1 MIHPDQFLGLAPA
14 EPADALALILPVP
27 FERTVSY
34 GTGTWRAPR
43 AIIDASC
50 QVEVFDEETGVDFE
64 TDLKFRTEPSVI
76 SDESETPQA
85 FLERLAAVVRGLRE
99 SRGGRVPFLMGLG
112 GEHLVTYGLLDG
124 LVPDLEGLTV
134 VQIDAHADLALELGG
149 ERWSHGSVMRRLLER
164 GVKLVSVG
172 VRSLSREE
180 HEFAAASDAVS
191 MYYAHDL
198 TERWG
203 ELAEEIA
210 RLRGPIYLT
219 IDCDGLDPAVI
230 PGVGTPQ
237 PDGLSW
243 RQAIRL
249 IAMACGGPDR
259 EVIGADVVEFV
270 ASPHPPGCDLIVA
283 KLVAKVLAFW
293 HVGREREK
301 PRAASP
307 GAKRAA
313 APAPAGRPGLGRQR
327 R

>member
-14 EPADALALILPVP
+14 EPGDAQAILLPVP

-34 GTGTWRAPR
+34 GAGTWRAPR

-64 TDLKFRTEPSVI
+64 SDLKFRTEPSVI

-99 SRGGRVPFLMGLG
+99 SREPPPFLMGLG
-112 GEHLVTYGLLDG
+112 GEHLVTYGLIDG
-124 LVPDLEGLTV
+124 LADDLEGLTV
-134 VQIDAHADLALELGG
+134 VQVDAHADLALDLGG
-149 ERWSHGSVMRRLLER
+149 QRWSHGTVMRRLIER
-164 GVKLVSVG
+164 GVRLVSVG

-180 HEFAAASDAVS
+180 HDYALASDAIS
-191 MYYAHDL
+191 MYYACDL
-198 TERWG
+198 TERFG
-203 ELAEEIA
+203 DLTEEIA
-210 RLRGPIYLT
+210 RIRGPIYLT

-249 IAMACGGPDR
+249 IGMVCSGPDR

-293 HVGREREK
+293 HAGRERG
-301 PRAASP
+301 RAAV
-307 GAKRAA
+307 GARSY
-313 APAPAGRPGLGRQR
+313 GGSR
-327 R
+327 RRG